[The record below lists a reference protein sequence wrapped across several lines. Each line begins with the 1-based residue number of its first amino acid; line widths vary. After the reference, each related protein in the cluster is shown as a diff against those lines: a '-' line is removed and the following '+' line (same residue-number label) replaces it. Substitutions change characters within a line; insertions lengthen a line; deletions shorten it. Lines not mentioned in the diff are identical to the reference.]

1 MSAPIPPSDPP
12 SPAGIS
18 VVQILTPKISKL
30 ERQRRSKS
38 TLQMFY
44 QTIWRI
50 TTSLGNC
57 MASGIKI
64 PFQIPWTE
72 FVNAGGNFQAA
83 LVLGYFLYIYGLQH
97 KNRKYD
103 V

>member
-1 MSAPIPPSDPP
+1 
-12 SPAGIS
+12 
-18 VVQILTPKISKL
+18 
-30 ERQRRSKS
+30 
-38 TLQMFY
+38 
-44 QTIWRI
+44 
-50 TTSLGNC
+50 